1 MFVHTSPH
9 SLPSLPR
16 LLVQNLMHIW
26 GEQRRKGGEYGYCDN
41 MHNKQCT
48 HLVEFRSKYV
58 SVSYSVQIWYKAS
71 SALDHTSLMGY
82 LISGNR
88 HGHITCH
95 PTIHLYEKKN
105 FEPKDMQYFLL
116 NNDVGSSDLVYTLS
130 IKIQLTCTN
139 WIHPI
144 TITFIY
150 CVSLIVIN
158 FMCVLI
164 ML

>member
-9 SLPSLPR
+9 SVPSPPC
-16 LLVQNLMHIW
+16 LLVQNLIYIP
-26 GEQRRKGGEYGYCDN
+26 GEQRRKAGEYGYCDN

-71 SALDHTSLMGY
+71 RALDHTSLMGY
-82 LISGNR
+82 FISANR

-95 PTIHLYEKKN
+95 PTIHLYEKFIFWTKRYAIL
-105 FEPKDMQYFLL
+105 FL
-116 NNDVGSSDLVYTLS
+116 NNDVGSSDLVYTLF

-139 WIHPI
+139 W
-144 TITFIY
+144 FIPLQ
-150 CVSLIVIN
+150 SHSSIV
-158 FMCVLI
+158 FQ
-164 ML
+164 